1 MKKTNGGRGKT
12 EGGGGVE
19 KKPSPL
25 MTVGYFMFGC
35 VRTYKFRVTRG
46 EFVPPPLLG
55 GEGLHFRGDA
65 AFFLGFFLLG
75 GGEGGIFFFFSR
87 DGSVRVC

>member
-1 MKKTNGGRGKT
+1 
-12 EGGGGVE
+12 
-19 KKPSPL
+19 

-46 EFVPPPLLG
+46 EFVPPPPPPPLLG

-65 AFFLGFFLLG
+65 AFL
-75 GGEGGIFFFFSR
+75 FFFFYWEGVRGEFFFFFPATAALGFVDASHVED
-87 DGSVRVC
+87 DGAERLN

>member
-1 MKKTNGGRGKT
+1 
-12 EGGGGVE
+12 
-19 KKPSPL
+19 

-55 GEGLHFRGDA
+55 GEGLDFSGDA
-65 AFFLGFFLLG
+65 AFLFFLLG
-75 GGEGGIFFFFSR
+75 GVEGGIFFFFPR
-87 DGSVRVC
+87 RQR

>member
-12 EGGGGVE
+12 EGGGVE

-65 AFFLGFFLLG
+65 AFFFVFFYWEG
-75 GGEGGIFFFFSR
+75 VRGEFFFFFSR
-87 DGSVRVC
+87 NGSVRVC